1 MNIVLIG
8 SSTGGPNQV
17 KFLLKDIDMKHCCA
31 VVAQHMGASFLP
43 NYVRQFNQE
52 ALAEVVLANDKEP
65 LVRNKIFVCK
75 QNTVFDGNLNPTL
88 NFSPQKTT
96 FNPNVDLLF
105 NSAINI
111 AKTNK
116 ILAIIL
122 TGMGDD
128 GAKGLFELYKVGVQC
143 LGESEADCVVY
154 GMPKKAKELN
164 PKLKQMGLAGIKTE
178 IIKFVTGQESGE

>member
-17 KFLLKDIDMKHCCA
+17 KFLLQDIDMKHCCA

-52 ALAEVVLANDKEP
+52 ALAEVVLADDKEA
-65 LVRNKIFVCK
+65 LVRNKIFVCR
-75 QNTVFDGNLNPTL
+75 QNTVFDGSLNPTL
-88 NFSPQKTT
+88 NFSQERTV
-96 FNPNVDLLF
+96 FNPNVNLLF
-105 NSAINI
+105 SSATHI
-111 AKTNK
+111 AKTNN
-116 ILAIIL
+116 ILAILL

-128 GAKGLFELYKVGVQC
+128 GAKGLFELYNAGAEC

-154 GMPKKAKELN
+154 GMPKRAKELN

-178 IIKFVTGQESGE
+178 IIKFVKGQDNGK